1 MRFSADLSELH
12 NARLRAGHPSPSGL
26 KHLLNCNCAQP
37 NADPKIILALSQIGC
52 PIHGNVPLAR
62 EAAETPRIQRGC
74 RGVLRW
80 ARTLPSLRAL
90 LLLRGPAI
98 VDDQAVALSSALT
111 AHGTVPQSRS
121 AAVLAGRR
129 QFFIYLFRSIL
140 KLGLSRWSVAPSAP
154 HQGAPRLRI
163 VVHEISCQKVGLAY
177 RSVSGALATTSP
189 IDWKSNVQLRNGA

>member
-1 MRFSADLSELH
+1 MRTLKLSSHCLKLAAHFMAMCPSRMRPRKLRNSA
-12 NARLRAGHPSPSGL
+12 GM
-26 KHLLNCNCAQP
+26 
-37 NADPKIILALSQIGC
+37 
-52 PIHGNVPLAR
+52 
-62 EAAETPRIQRGC
+62 PRG
-74 RGVLRW
+74 LRW

-129 QFFIYLFRSIL
+129 QFFIHLFRSIL
-140 KLGLSRWSVAPSAP
+140 KLGLSRWSVARVLRTKT
-154 HQGAPRLRI
+154 PRLRI
-163 VVHEISCQKVGLAY
+163 VVHEISCQKVGLAH

-189 IDWKSNVQLRNGA
+189 IDWKSNLQLRNGA